1 MGATG
6 GGPWSWRRRRRSCQ
20 RLRALLA
27 RGGQSFQWPRIGHLP
42 GRRRSASRLDRC
54 DAHSGRGCHL
64 RSAPSRASGCNVV
77 NDGADDRPRRVLVV
91 DDEPAI
97 LRALTSA
104 LTARGYRVSQAVDGQ
119 TAIDSVAVDPPDVV
133 VLDLR
138 LPDIDGVEVCRRVRT
153 WSDVPIIVLSANGL
167 DERKV
172 EALDEGANDY
182 VTKPYS
188 TPELLARIRAA
199 LRSSAAANSTLENS
213 MLVVGDLRID
223 LARRTVTVGDRVVD
237 FTPKEFAFLA
247 LLARFPGRV
256 LTHSAI
262 LREVWGPDYGTETQ
276 YLRVYAGQIRK
287 KLDDDM
293 RNPRLLPALGVGYRL
308 QPRADPAT

>member
-1 MGATG
+1 M
-6 GGPWSWRRRRRSCQ
+6 
-20 RLRALLA
+20 
-27 RGGQSFQWPRIGHLP
+27 
-42 GRRRSASRLDRC
+42 
-54 DAHSGRGCHL
+54 
-64 RSAPSRASGCNVV
+64 

-153 WSDVPIIVLSANGL
+153 WSDVPIIVLSANGV

-182 VTKPYS
+182 ITKPYS

-293 RNPRLLPALGVGYRL
+293 HWA
-308 QPRADPAT
+308 ATSS

>member
-1 MGATG
+1 M
-6 GGPWSWRRRRRSCQ
+6 
-20 RLRALLA
+20 
-27 RGGQSFQWPRIGHLP
+27 
-42 GRRRSASRLDRC
+42 
-54 DAHSGRGCHL
+54 
-64 RSAPSRASGCNVV
+64 
-77 NDGADDRPRRVLVV
+77 DDVHRVLVV

-97 LRALTSA
+97 LRAVSRA
-104 LTARGYRVSQAVDGQ
+104 LAARGYAVRQADTGQ
-119 TAIDSVAVDPPDVV
+119 KALDMIASEDPHAVL
-133 VLDLR
+133 LDLC
-138 LPDIDGVEVCRRVRT
+138 LPDIDGVQVCREVRA
-153 WSDVPIIVLSANGL
+153 WSTVPIIVLSASWE
-167 DERKV
+167 DHRKV

-213 MLVVGDLRID
+213 VLVVGDLRID

-293 RNPRLLPALGVGYRL
+293 RNPRLVTDLGVGYRL

>member
-1 MGATG
+1 MTAEANATD
-6 GGPWSWRRRRRSCQ
+6 Q
-20 RLRALLA
+20 R
-27 RGGQSFQWPRIGHLP
+27 I
-42 GRRRSASRLDRC
+42 
-54 DAHSGRGCHL
+54 
-64 RSAPSRASGCNVV
+64 
-77 NDGADDRPRRVLVV
+77 LVV

-104 LTARGYRVSQAVDGQ
+104 LTARGYGVSQAVTGQ
-119 TAIDSVAVDPPDVV
+119 SAIDMVAVDPPDAV

-153 WSDVPIIVLSANGL
+153 WSNVPIIILSADGL
-167 DERKV
+167 DQRKV
-172 EALDEGANDY
+172 DALDEGANDY

-188 TPELLARIRAA
+188 TPELLARLRAV
-199 LRSSAAANSTLENS
+199 LRSTAASRSPIEDG

-223 LARRTVTVGDRVVD
+223 LARRTVTVGDRTVV

-247 LLARFPGRV
+247 LLARYPGRV

-262 LREVWGPDYGTETQ
+262 LHEVWGPNYGTETQ

-293 RNPRLLPALGVGYRL
+293 RNPRLVTDLGVGYRL
-308 QPRADPAT
+308 QPRTEPTT

>member
-1 MGATG
+1 MTATPADMG
-6 GGPWSWRRRRRSCQ
+6 Q
-20 RLRALLA
+20 
-27 RGGQSFQWPRIGHLP
+27 
-42 GRRRSASRLDRC
+42 
-54 DAHSGRGCHL
+54 
-64 RSAPSRASGCNVV
+64 
-77 NDGADDRPRRVLVV
+77 RVLVV

-119 TAIDSVAVDPPDVV
+119 SAIDSVAVDPPHAV

-153 WSDVPIIVLSANGL
+153 WSAVPIIVLSADGL

-172 EALDEGANDY
+172 QALDEGANDY
-182 VTKPYS
+182 ITKPYS
-188 TPELLARIRAA
+188 TPELLARLRAV
-199 LRSSAAANSTLENS
+199 LRSASTNSIVEDGV
-213 MLVVGDLRID
+213 LVVGDLRID
-223 LARRTVTVGDRVVD
+223 LARRTVMVGERLVD

-247 LLARFPGRV
+247 LLARYPGRV
-256 LTHSAI
+256 LTHTAI
-262 LREVWGPDYGTETQ
+262 LQEVWGPDYGTETQ

-293 RNPRLLPALGVGYRL
+293 RNPRLVTDLGVGYRL
-308 QPRADPAT
+308 QPRAEPAT